1 MCISFNIYCSLP
13 PKQLSA
19 AVVPLVSVMTVA
31 REVAVNV
38 FARAV
43 TERPATVETSAN
55 ARKDAASVLHAVNS
69 PCFYRSLFCMDCCT
83 SYDSINPLILQST
96 YRFAPLHGC
105 LYRCLSLSS

>member
-1 MCISFNIYCSLP
+1 MCSSFNIYCSLP

-43 TERPATVETSAN
+43 TEHPATVETSAN
-55 ARKDAASVLHAVNS
+55 ARKDAASILHAVSS
-69 PCFYRSLFCMDCCT
+69 PCFYRFCMDCST
-83 SYDSINPLILQST
+83 SYDYINPLILQST
-96 YRFAPLHGC
+96 YSFAPLHGC
-105 LYRCLSLSS
+105 LYCWACLSLSS